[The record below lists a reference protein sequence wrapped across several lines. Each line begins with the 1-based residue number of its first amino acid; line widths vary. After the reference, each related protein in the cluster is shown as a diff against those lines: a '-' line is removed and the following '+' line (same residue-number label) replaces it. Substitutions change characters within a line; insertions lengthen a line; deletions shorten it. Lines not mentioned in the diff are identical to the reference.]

1 MVFLII
7 ERDTKVTISL
17 KSEVAENSSRLKTP
31 AFTLYTV
38 DDISAKM
45 LVAVIKDALLRMNF
59 ICAVVF

>member
-1 MVFLII
+1 M
-7 ERDTKVTISL
+7 TISL

-38 DDISAKM
+38 DDISAKT

-59 ICAVVF
+59 TCAVVF